1 MNDDDD
7 EQWDMTREE
16 NIEPYLWSDLET
28 SIKDLEDALHLGA
41 WIGPVYKTIQQQAEM
56 DNEETLAYQQQDRGR
71 SREKAE
77 DAINRLH
84 NLLKPIVG

>member
-1 MNDDDD
+1 M
-7 EQWDMTREE
+7 
-16 NIEPYLWSDLET
+16 
-28 SIKDLEDALHLGA
+28 HLGA